1 MTKPTIFKLFALTGL
16 LCASVLSAQDL
27 TWPTDWQADL
37 PTSWTWVCAQ
47 WQNPQGTPDG
57 QSIRDAMAREFVQ
70 NWPDISTRFLDSEEI
85 HLLQNS
91 ILTKAR
97 VALDKIITDYRNQ
110 QAEAEITDS
119 APPST
124 TSIQG
129 WRDESQ
135 LWHQFRAHPE
145 LVPLVNPLPL
155 KFGGPSDGTVVSQV
169 KPGAPADMAQALNAD
184 LMFWGILHS
193 RGKIWHLEIG
203 LWSRLENRNLLV
215 WDDSFLPDEIHERL
229 EKAHNAFQTLFLG
242 RAWASLT
249 IHAQPSTVLYRI
261 DGKSYGNPLVLR
273 DLPPGR
279 VKIEAEA
286 PGFLTMTK
294 TLNLA
299 ANKQTSLTWTLERSK
314 APPVSIETT
323 PEGADVWVDSRWL
336 GKTPLKVPS
345 PISKAHLQLELDH
358 YESISSSITPGQK
371 DLNFLLLP
379 AQPKPD
385 LQKAKDQF
393 YLSLAVFS
401 FSLTSTILARAFSDQ
416 WTALTNQYAAQYA
429 SNANPVV
436 YANYS
441 QAYQWAQNFRYGAY
455 GGLALTTG
463 VFVWM
468 MMELSAY
475 IHVAETQ

>member
-1 MTKPTIFKLFALTGL
+1 MTKPTIFKLFVLAGL
-16 LCASVLSAQDL
+16 LYASALPAQDL
-27 TWPTDWQADL
+27 TWPTDWQAQI
-37 PTSWTWVCAQ
+37 PTTWTWVCAQ

-70 NWPDISTRFLDSEEI
+70 NWPEISTHFLDSEEI

-97 VALDKIITDYRNQ
+97 LALDKTITDYRNQ
-110 QAEAEITDS
+110 QAEAEITNS

-124 TSIQG
+124 TAIQG
-129 WRDESQ
+129 WRDENQ
-135 LWHQFRAHPE
+135 LWRQFREHPE
-145 LVPLVNPLPL
+145 LVPLVNPMPL

-169 KPGAPADMAQALNAD
+169 KPGAPADMSQALNAD

-193 RGKIWHLEIG
+193 QGKIWHLEIG
-203 LWSRLENRNLLV
+203 LWSRLENRNLMV
-215 WDDSFLPDEIHERL
+215 WQDSFLPDEIHDRL

-249 IHAQPSTVLYRI
+249 IHAQPASVLYRI
-261 DGKSYGNPLVLR
+261 DQKSYGNPLVLR
-273 DLPPGR
+273 DLQPGPLT
-279 VKIEAEA
+279 VEAEA
-286 PGFLTMTK
+286 PGYLRMTK

-299 ANKQTSLTWTLERSK
+299 ANKMTNLTWSLKQSS
-314 APPVSIETT
+314 ASPISIETT
-323 PEGADVWVDSRWL
+323 PEGADVWVDSRWV
-336 GKTPLKVPS
+336 GKTPVKVPS
-345 PISKAHLQLELDH
+345 PTTKAHLQIELDH
-358 YESISSSITPGQK
+358 YESISSSITQGQK
-371 DLNFLLLP
+371 DLSFLLLP

-393 YLSLAVFS
+393 YLSLAAFS

-416 WTALTNQYAAQYA
+416 WTALTNQYAAQYT
-429 SNANPVV
+429 SNSNPIV

-455 GGLALTTG
+455 GGLVLTTG